1 MRLTIRV
8 SPRSARTSVGG
19 SSPASGAGASGES
32 PAEDPTAADDPTSGS
47 PPDAATPLVVRVT
60 APAVDGQATESAL
73 RALATAFGVRRREVV
88 LVRGATSRTKIVEIS
103 GLPESALRSRLA
115 ELTAAPGK

>member
-1 MRLTIRV
+1 M
-8 SPRSARTSVGG
+8 
-19 SSPASGAGASGES
+19 
-32 PAEDPTAADDPTSGS
+32 
-47 PPDAATPLVVRVT
+47 T